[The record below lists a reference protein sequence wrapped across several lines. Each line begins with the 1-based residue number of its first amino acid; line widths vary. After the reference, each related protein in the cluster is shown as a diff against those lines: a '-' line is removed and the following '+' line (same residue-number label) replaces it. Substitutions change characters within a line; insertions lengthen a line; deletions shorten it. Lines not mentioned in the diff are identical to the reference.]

1 MLSEEVFNYFL
12 CVFWFILSLV
22 MLGVSIALVREIRK
36 SDTLSTKFELLTI
49 AGFHFSITVLIWSGI
64 IRYLGS

>member
-1 MLSEEVFNYFL
+1 MLSEELFNYFL
-12 CVFWFILSLV
+12 CVLWFILSLV

-36 SDTLSTKFELLTI
+36 SDTLSTKFELLSI
-49 AGFHFSITVLIWSGI
+49 AGFHFSMTILIWSGI